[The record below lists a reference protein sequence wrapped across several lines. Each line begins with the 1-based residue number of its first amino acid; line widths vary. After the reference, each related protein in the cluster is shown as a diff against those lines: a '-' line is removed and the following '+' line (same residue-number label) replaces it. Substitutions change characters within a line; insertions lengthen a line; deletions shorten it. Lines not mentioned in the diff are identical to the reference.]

1 MENLTITK
9 DPDDHTGHGDVL
21 GVLRALKRMKDE
33 ARDEPDITI
42 KTIYDRNRKKCL
54 EEGRVKNV
62 TEEGQLFLQYDNKK
76 PSSSPSRYS
85 NQKMSTNSVSS
96 QMQQS
101 PPVEYPSLSQ
111 MVAEIDN
118 IIESGVAEAL
128 KAALNSYNNL
138 WFL

>member
-54 EEGRVKNV
+54 
-62 TEEGQLFLQYDNKK
+62 EEGQLFLQYDNKK